1 MRAKKM
7 TAAAAALAAV
17 GVMLSACVGGPAGSG
32 GAGGS
37 GAQKECPV
45 EVNEDY
51 TGTVRIGY
59 QSGLP
64 NMHVIMAEGQTESCL
79 PNADVSYI
87 RFDTGADMLQAYAAG
102 SIDLAGIGTPPV
114 SRSLSDPSV
123 TPIEVTWVM
132 GSTDRSEG
140 LVVKDPAIRS
150 VADLEGKNIAVAFA
164 STAHYALLKAL
175 EENGLEPGRNVNV
188 INMGADATLAAWG
201 GDEIDATWIWDP
213 VFSEVQSSGHVIMTS
228 GDVAELGY
236 PAYTVLSA
244 TDSFV
249 DSNAD
254 FLRTYNQLL
263 GDAAQRINDDPAG
276 VAAIIAG
283 EMQMDV
289 EDTQR
294 YLELS
299 STPLAGEQKDLL
311 STTVGRT
318 LLDTAVFLQQQG
330 IIDTLAADDVYLNAY
345 SADNLPD

>member
-1 MRAKKM
+1 MHLK
-7 TAAAAALAAV
+7 TIISLSAAIASTFTLA
-17 GVMLSACVGGPAGSG
+17 ACVGGPASDDSASNQG
-32 GAGGS
+32 G
-37 GAQKECPV
+37 ECPV

-51 TGTVRIGY
+51 NGTVRIGY

-64 NMHVIMAEGQTESCL
+64 NMHVIMAENQTEACL

-123 TPIEVTWVM
+123 SPIEVTWVM

-140 LVVKDPAIRS
+140 LVVKDPAINS
-150 VADLEGKNIAVAFA
+150 VKDLEGKTIAVAFA

-175 EENGLEPGRNVNV
+175 EDAGLEPGRNVNV
-188 INMGADATLAAWG
+188 VNMGADATLAAWG

-213 VFSEVQSSGHVIMTS
+213 VFSEVQSNGHVIMTS

-236 PAYTVLSA
+236 PTYTVVSA

-249 DSNAD
+249 NANGD
-254 FLRTYNQLL
+254 FFRTYNELL

-276 VAAIIAG
+276 VASIIAG

-299 STPLAGEQKDLL
+299 STPLAAQQAELLKSTIGE
-311 STTVGRT
+311 T
-318 LLDTAVFLQQQG
+318 LLDNAKFLQQQG
-330 IIDTLAADDVYLNAY
+330 IVDKLAEEQVYKHAY
-345 SADNLPD
+345 SAENLPQ